1 MQRSGVLLCWDLHV
15 EESLLVA
22 NASEGPAMRRLTLQ
36 LNLVYFHPA
45 CAQRNLSACTT
56 RELLIS
62 GSLFPN
68 IVGSECTLSVTVIS
82 AGAELPWQHG
92 VLHGEANVMAGC
104 GCAGGSIRQPAHFCG
119 VVGLMPTY
127 GRVSRYGLIAYGSS
141 MDSVGPMTTTVH
153 DAALMLNAMA
163 GMQSA
168 EMRVGRLGASRPPSS
183 CPNTW
188 LVHHLN

>member
-1 MQRSGVLLCWDLHV
+1 
-15 EESLLVA
+15 
-22 NASEGPAMRRLTLQ
+22 MRRLTLQ